1 MEKVSVEL
9 PFFDGGGGG
18 TLFRASLSA
27 YGGSQARGLI
37 GATAA
42 GLCHSH
48 SKAGS
53 LTHQAGPGFE
63 STSILV

>member
-53 LTHQAGPGFE
+53 LTH
-63 STSILV
+63 